1 MINPFIYFL
10 LFLKASLFST
20 GGFSNLP
27 SLHQD
32 LIANGWA
39 KEVDFGQSIAIG
51 QISPGPN
58 GLWVVSLGYLT
69 YGFPGALLALIAIT
83 IPAFLVLAV
92 SAGYTRIEHRT
103 WVQGAM
109 RGVSLAVVGLL
120 LTVVWT
126 ILHQSGV
133 DWKGL
138 LIAGGAF
145 GLALSRKVNILVIL
159 GLAGLAGYLL
169 YRTSKMLRRDSGV
182 FTVVCLM
189 AQSAHPL
196 PRYIQLR
203 DGSGDYWLPAQEY
216 ERSNLLRGLPR
227 KWE

>member
-32 LIANGWA
+32 MLANGWA
-39 KEVDFGQSIAIG
+39 KEINFGQSIAIG

-58 GLWVVSLGYLT
+58 GLWVISLGYLT
-69 YGFPGALLALIAIT
+69 YGYLGAFLALIAIT
-83 IPAFLVLAV
+83 VPPLLVLV
-92 SAGYTRIEHRT
+92 ISAGYKRVEQRA

-109 RGVSLAVVGLL
+109 HGVSLAVVGLL

-126 ILHQSGV
+126 ILDQPGV

-138 LIAGGAF
+138 LIAVGAF
-145 GLALSRKVNILVIL
+145 GLALSRKVNLLVIL
-159 GLAGLAGYLL
+159 GLAGLVGYVL
-169 YRTSKMLRRDSGV
+169 YR
-182 FTVVCLM
+182 
-189 AQSAHPL
+189 
-196 PRYIQLR
+196 
-203 DGSGDYWLPAQEY
+203 
-216 ERSNLLRGLPR
+216 
-227 KWE
+227 

>member
-32 LIANGWA
+32 MIANGWA
-39 KEVDFGQSIAIG
+39 KDADFGQSVAIG

-58 GLWVVSLGYLT
+58 GLWVICLGYLT
-69 YGFPGALLALIAIT
+69 YGFPGAFLALIAIT
-83 IPAFLVLAV
+83 IPPLLVLIV
-92 SAGYTRIEHRT
+92 SAGYTRIEHRA

-109 RGVSLAVVGLL
+109 HGVSLAVVGLL

-126 ILHQSGV
+126 ILRQPGV

-138 LIAGGAF
+138 LIAASAF
-145 GLALSRKVNILVIL
+145 GLALSRKVNILIIL
-159 GLAGLAGYLL
+159 GLAGLVGYLL
-169 YRTSKMLRRDSGV
+169 YR
-182 FTVVCLM
+182 
-189 AQSAHPL
+189 
-196 PRYIQLR
+196 
-203 DGSGDYWLPAQEY
+203 
-216 ERSNLLRGLPR
+216 
-227 KWE
+227 

>member
-32 LIANGWA
+32 LLANGWA
-39 KEVDFGQSIAIG
+39 KESYFGQSIAIG

-58 GLWVVSLGYLT
+58 GLWVISLGYLT
-69 YGFPGALLALIAIT
+69 YGYPGALLALIAVT
-83 IPAFLVLAV
+83 LPAFLVLAI
-92 SAGYTRIEHRT
+92 SAGFTRIEHRA
-103 WVQGAM
+103 WVQRAM
-109 RGVSLAVVGLL
+109 HGVSLAVVGLL

-126 ILHQSGV
+126 ILRQPGV

-138 LIAGGAF
+138 LIAIGAF
-145 GLALSRKVNILVIL
+145 GLAASRKVNILIIL

-169 YRTSKMLRRDSGV
+169 YR
-182 FTVVCLM
+182 
-189 AQSAHPL
+189 
-196 PRYIQLR
+196 
-203 DGSGDYWLPAQEY
+203 
-216 ERSNLLRGLPR
+216 
-227 KWE
+227 